1 MVASRDGVVLTDLI
15 RVIDREPTLE
25 RVVVGERQPVE
36 QRDPRLAFDSVAA
49 SKLGLSN
56 WLKSPWRNAHR
67 GEGAD
72 EHDIISREEPNGRS
86 SVGQHGLD
94 LLAREFSQERVV
106 LDLSDLR
113 AIQDSPGAG
122 SDDFLDVRL
131 GSRTLGGITP
141 VPELDFDEDGA
152 Y

>member
-15 RVIDREPTLE
+15 RVIDREPALE

-72 EHDIISREEPNGRS
+72 EHDVISREEPNGRS
-86 SVGQHGLD
+86 SVSQHGLD
-94 LLAREFSQERVV
+94 LLDREFSQERVI
-106 LDLSDLR
+106 LDLSDLL
-113 AIQDSPGAG
+113 STTVEKGAV
-122 SDDFLDVRL
+122 S
-131 GSRTLGGITP
+131 GG
-141 VPELDFDEDGA
+141 
-152 Y
+152 